1 MSVRPASF
9 MARAK
14 RRASR
19 CPAPGS
25 TTKVPRRPLPST
37 TPSSSRVR
45 YALATVLTATP
56 SARAARI
63 VSLFVRVARE
73 QGLVAQPLV
82 VQGYGGGTARTP
94 LRGWYLRGDRTVAID
109 DEGRFYVLSKS
120 LSLRERLLGTVP
132 VAEPV
137 PMTIGEGG
145 RDGDIVPLRFALERL
160 LPGWEA
166 LSPEP
171 LA

>member
-1 MSVRPASF
+1 MPTSAAPVPSPSGPREGSGPRAQDADWATQRRQAAAERAR
-9 MARAK
+9 MLQARAD
-14 RRASR
+14 AEH
-19 CPAPGS
+19 
-25 TTKVPRRPLPST
+25 
-37 TPSSSRVR
+37 
-45 YALATVLTATP
+45 
-56 SARAARI
+56 ARAARI
-63 VSLFVRVARE
+63 VSLFVQVARA
-73 QGLVAQPLV
+73 QDLAAQPLV
-82 VQGYGGGTARTP
+82 VQGYGSGTARTP
-94 LRGWYLRGDRTVAID
+94 LKGWYLRADRTVAID
-109 DEGRFYVLSKS
+109 VDGRFYVLSKP

>member
-1 MSVRPASF
+1 PSGSSPLAPEADWATQRREAAAERARMMR
-9 MARAK
+9 ARAD
-14 RRASR
+14 AEH
-19 CPAPGS
+19 
-25 TTKVPRRPLPST
+25 
-37 TPSSSRVR
+37 
-45 YALATVLTATP
+45 
-56 SARAARI
+56 ARAARI